1 MTETS
6 NTDGSSNVFF
16 VPNPEE
22 LHKALVAD
30 GNYPTQRDY
39 LIHLTLEQMKAASG
53 INNIDL
59 LQALE
64 LQFKALVY

>member
-1 MTETS
+1 MTDTS
-6 NTDGSSNVFF
+6 SIDGSSSVFF
-16 VPNPEE
+16 IPNPEE

-30 GNYPTQRDY
+30 GNYLTQRDY
-39 LIHLTLEQMKAASG
+39 LIHVTLEQMKVASG